1 MRSRPSISLF
11 LSPRAVTPG
20 QRLVARVRLDVRTET
35 PCDGVIVTL
44 LGRERRYRNTT
55 STGKTTVQHYH
66 RRDVISQGLQIS
78 PGTLRPGVLEQE
90 FPFDIP
96 ADAPP
101 TYRSALARIEY
112 SLDVR
117 VDIPWWPDAHEVYD
131 LIVAPP
137 PRLGLRGAP
146 RAVTNVQGD
155 RRGEG
160 LAMELSLAE
169 DVTQPGGALRG
180 ALAITGMQ
188 GTSLRRVEVACV
200 AVESPLV
207 YSSAGPQEVDRREWV
222 IRQGTPGEGEAMRFD
237 LAVPAEM
244 PGAFVSPF
252 VQVTHHLEAKAVVAW
267 GRDVSVHIPL
277 LVAPGAGD
285 VQSAAVPMVGRA
297 RNLAVWQQ
305 AVQQVSIPGASLV
318 RFEPEQGQVVFSV
331 HGLKVIAREETRDDS
346 PCLVAEVSLPGLGIG
361 LRVAERRW
369 TDLGARLPEVDG
381 FFQQRFTVKAREAG
395 QAVAVLDASLR
406 ESLARFDEAAMD
418 DDHAVLTR
426 AGGVFQLEGLQRFLL
441 DVQVVAA
448 TLAAA
453 VVRVPPPA
461 ALADRARAFAD
472 FATARGAT
480 LRVGD
485 LTLHG
490 WSVKGIVLR
499 TALRWEKGAIVG
511 MALGVSLPE
520 GADASRW
527 EAALREGLS
536 LPAEVREGVAWVGWE
551 VPQDP
556 ASLMPIAER
565 VAEVAL
571 SLQRSG
577 GDAGPYR
584 R

>member
-1 MRSRPSISLF
+1 MRSRPTITLF

-20 QRLVARVRLDVRTET
+20 QTLVARVRLDVRTET
-35 PCDGVIVTL
+35 PCDGLIVTL
-44 LGRERRYRNTT
+44 QGRERRYRNTT

-66 RRDVISQGLQIS
+66 RREVISQGLRIS
-78 PGTLRPGVLEQE
+78 PGTLRPGVLERE
-90 FPFDIP
+90 FPFAIP

-101 TYRSALARIEY
+101 TSQSSLARVEY

-117 VDIPWWPDAHEVYD
+117 VDIPWWPDAHEAYD
-131 LIVAPP
+131 VVVAPP
-137 PRLGLRGAP
+137 PRAGLRGSP

-180 ALAITGMQ
+180 ALAITGLQ

-200 AVESPLV
+200 AVESPRV

-222 IRQGTPGEGEAMRFD
+222 IREGTPGEGEAMRFD
-237 LAVPAEM
+237 LGVPAEM
-244 PGAFVSPF
+244 PSAFVSPF
-252 VQVTHHLEAKAVVAW
+252 VEVTHHLEAKAVVAW

-277 LVAPGAGD
+277 RVAPGAGD
-285 VQSAAVPMVGRA
+285 LQSAAVPVVGRA

-318 RFEPEQGQVVFSV
+318 RFDPEQGQVVFSV
-331 HGLKVIAREETRDDS
+331 HGLKVLAREETQGDS
-346 PCLVAEVSLPGLGIG
+346 PCLVAEVSLPALGLD
-361 LRVAERRW
+361 LRVAERKW
-369 TDLGARLPEVDG
+369 TDLGARIPEVDG
-381 FFQQRFTVKAREAG
+381 FFQQRFTVRAREPA
-395 QAVAVLDASLR
+395 QASAVLDEALR
-406 ESLARFDEAAMD
+406 VSLARFDEAAMD

-448 TLAAA
+448 NLAAA
-453 VVRVPPPA
+453 VARVPPPA
-461 ALADRARAFAD
+461 ALADRAAAWASFAG
-472 FATARGAT
+472 ARGAT

-490 WSVKGIVLR
+490 WSVKGVVLR
-499 TALRWEKGAIVG
+499 TATRWEKGAARG
-511 MALGVSLPE
+511 ALELTLPA
-520 GADASRW
+520 GADAKRW
-527 EAALREGLS
+527 DDALIDGMDARTG
-536 LPAEVREGVAWVGWE
+536 VREGVAWVE
-551 VPQDP
+551 CELPEDP
-556 ASLMPIAER
+556 SSLMPLAERIAEI
-565 VAEVAL
+565 AL